1 MNIGIDL
8 LAFSPNRSGGIE
20 FYIRNLLFSLAQID
34 DENQYYLFTNYD
46 NHAIFD
52 LNRPNFHRINIKT
65 HARPQIWRIGWEQIY
80 LPIAAKKF
88 SLDVL
93 HSPSYTYPVLS
104 KVPGVLTI
112 CDMLYKVRP
121 RSIGFLRL
129 IFWNVFIPL
138 SIYRCKKILTISDY
152 SKRDIVRFLNIE
164 PQKIAVTPLALDNRL
179 NCSIQKTEQV
189 ILQACSK
196 YGIRRP
202 YILNVGGVGE
212 HKNSISLV
220 RALANL
226 NHRSAD
232 KTLNLIIT
240 GNDYGGKREIESE
253 ALRLGVSGCVYLT
266 GYVPREDL
274 PALYS
279 GAEVYVSPSYLEGFG
294 LTVLEAMNFGTPVI
308 ISDRGALPEV
318 GGGAVLVVSPEDY
331 EQIADAINTVVS
343 NAKVKEELIRL
354 GFSRVKD
361 FSWERTARLTLEAY
375 REAAKRK

>member
-1 MNIGIDL
+1 M
-8 LAFSPNRSGGIE
+8 
-20 FYIRNLLFSLAQID
+20 
-34 DENQYYLFTNYD
+34 
-46 NHAIFD
+46 
-52 LNRPNFHRINIKT
+52 
-65 HARPQIWRIGWEQIY
+65 
-80 LPIAAKKF
+80 
-88 SLDVL
+88 
-93 HSPSYTYPVLS
+93 
-104 KVPGVLTI
+104 
-112 CDMLYKVRP
+112 
-121 RSIGFLRL
+121 
-129 IFWNVFIPL
+129 
-138 SIYRCKKILTISDY
+138 
-152 SKRDIVRFLNIE
+152 
-164 PQKIAVTPLALDNRL
+164 
-179 NCSIQKTEQV
+179 
-189 ILQACSK
+189 
-196 YGIRRP
+196 
-202 YILNVGGVGE
+202 
-212 HKNSISLV
+212 
-220 RALANL
+220 